1 MLTLARTGMRL
12 GEALGLK
19 WEDIDFQ
26 NRFINI
32 QRNIVKGRID
42 TPKSG
47 KFRKVDM
54 SLQLT
59 ETLKNLKKQRED
71 ANHKIHEWIFVN
83 KVGKPIN
90 GDNWRKRVF
99 KKALNKA
106 KIRSIRIHD
115 IRHTYASLLLQMGE
129 SMLYVR
135 DQLGHSSIRITVD
148 TYGHLVPG
156 GNKEAVDRLDD

>member
-1 MLTLARTGMRL
+1 M
-12 GEALGLK
+12 
-19 WEDIDFQ
+19 D
-26 NRFINI
+26 
-32 QRNIVKGRID
+32 
-42 TPKSG
+42 KSG

-59 ETLKNLKKQRED
+59 ETLKNIKKQRE
-71 ANHKIHEWIFVN
+71 NTIKKSNTLGWIFVN
-83 KVGKPIN
+83 KVGKPIS

-99 KKALNKA
+99 TKALKKA

-115 IRHTYASLLLQMGE
+115 IRHTFASLLLQAGE

-156 GNKEAVDRLDD
+156 GNKEAVDWMIIYNLKVLFNYEIIQFIFAPIKNI